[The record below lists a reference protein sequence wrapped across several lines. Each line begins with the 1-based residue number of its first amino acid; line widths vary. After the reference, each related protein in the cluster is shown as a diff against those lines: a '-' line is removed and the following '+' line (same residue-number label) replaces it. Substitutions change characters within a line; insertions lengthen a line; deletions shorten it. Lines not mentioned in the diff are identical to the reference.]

1 MYHDEESWED
11 GFKYYDGH
19 SLLKLREIEGLR
31 DDKAVVNYLERTDLE
46 LMKNTIIPVIYFYDI
61 YENHKYYN
69 NGEEIVVKV

>member
-31 DDKAVVNYLERTDLE
+31 DDKAVNYLERT
-46 LMKNTIIPVIYFYDI
+46 VISVI
-61 YENHKYYN
+61 
-69 NGEEIVVKV
+69 